1 MGIYYYLNEGFQ
13 KIIIYFLLEKLVVF
27 LVLQMSGNKCN
38 EDSEKCSFYFFSLRA
53 KTLVFCAY
61 NADKNLHSFSPSE
74 TVCVV

>member
-13 KIIIYFLLEKLVVF
+13 KIIIYFLSEKLVVF

-38 EDSEKCSFYFFSLRA
+38 EDSEKCSFYFFWLRA

-61 NADKNLHSFSPSE
+61 SITLIKICIVFLLQKQ
-74 TVCVV
+74 CV